1 MLHVRKLQRLYH
13 SIFERWY
20 MKFREV
26 TALKAGQTL
35 NRACTPVLTLL
46 YTAPTSNFFIACLNN
61 LENEVFLIGLIGTPR
76 SVLCVCVCVY
86 LYIHAPKYNLFGLYV
101 DFRADCLTLDN
112 LLVCSSLGKSIFPAL
127 LPPFLSCLS
136 SFFLRV
142 LSTKERLELHGSIF
156 PSALALFQLKYG
168 HLNFAKGKG
177 RINKN

>member
-1 MLHVRKLQRLYH
+1 
-13 SIFERWY
+13 

-86 LYIHAPKYNLFGLYV
+86 LYIYMFVCVLICIYAYIFISFSHIAAAYN
-101 DFRADCLTLDN
+101 CP
-112 LLVCSSLGKSIFPAL
+112 LV
-127 LPPFLSCLS
+127 
-136 SFFLRV
+136 
-142 LSTKERLELHGSIF
+142 STG
-156 PSALALFQLKYG
+156 
-168 HLNFAKGKG
+168 G
-177 RINKN
+177 R